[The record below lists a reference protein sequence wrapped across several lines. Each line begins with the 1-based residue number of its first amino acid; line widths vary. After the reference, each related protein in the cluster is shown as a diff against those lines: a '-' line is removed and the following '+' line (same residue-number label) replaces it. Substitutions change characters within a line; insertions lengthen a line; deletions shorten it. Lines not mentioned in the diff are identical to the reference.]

1 MPAKVSVPVPDSLSS
16 LLRRFRSCFTA
27 PGYEVFT
34 AMFTGFILR
43 PVERTVCGMLTGA
56 GLAGIWHHSRAH
68 RFFSGTRWDVQ
79 QVGLILAAL
88 VVELLLPPDAAIML
102 AIDETLTRRRGPK
115 VFAASWWHDGS
126 AAGATKISYGNSWVV
141 LAIVVTVPF
150 CRRPIALPILF
161 ALCVKGGRSKPD
173 LGRDLLDQVAEAFPT
188 RTIHLV
194 GDAAYGAG
202 HFAGLGHHMSIT
214 TRARSNAVFHHPTPA
229 ASGKRGRPRLRGV
242 RIGTP
247 TDIANHATK
256 NNTWTDTLINRY
268 GTTITARTTE
278 ITGLWF
284 GVWRTDPVR
293 VILVTDSHRKR
304 KATARKGYDIAI
316 VTTDMT
322 ATAGEIVARYA
333 SRWCIEV
340 CFHDGKNIT
349 GVGEAQ
355 NRVEKAV
362 QRSVPFTFMAQTITV
377 LWYTINANPE
387 TQIADRRRNAPLFCA

>member
-1 MPAKVSVPVPDSLSS
+1 MPAKVSVPHSLSS

-88 VVELLLPPDAAIML
+88 VVEILLPPDAAIML
-102 AIDETLTRRRGPK
+102 AIDETLTRRRGPR

-173 LGRDLLDQVAEAFPT
+173 LGRDLLDQVAEAFP
-188 RTIHLV
+188 
-194 GDAAYGAG
+194 AG
-202 HFAGLGHHMSIT
+202 RFTSSATPPTAPDTSPASDT
-214 TRARSNAVFHHPTPA
+214 T
-229 ASGKRGRPRLRGV
+229 
-242 RIGTP
+242 
-247 TDIANHATK
+247 
-256 NNTWTDTLINRY
+256 
-268 GTTITARTTE
+268 
-278 ITGLWF
+278 
-284 GVWRTDPVR
+284 
-293 VILVTDSHRKR
+293 
-304 KATARKGYDIAI
+304 
-316 VTTDMT
+316 
-322 ATAGEIVARYA
+322 
-333 SRWCIEV
+333 
-340 CFHDGKNIT
+340 
-349 GVGEAQ
+349 
-355 NRVEKAV
+355 
-362 QRSVPFTFMAQTITV
+362 
-377 LWYTINANPE
+377 
-387 TQIADRRRNAPLFCA
+387 

>member
-1 MPAKVSVPVPDSLSS
+1 MECSTNALSS
-16 LLRRFRSCFTA
+16 LLHRFRSCFTA

-79 QVGLILAAL
+79 QVGL
-88 VVELLLPPDAAIML
+88 
-102 AIDETLTRRRGPK
+102 
-115 VFAASWWHDGS
+115 
-126 AAGATKISYGNSWVV
+126 V

-229 ASGKRGRPRLRGV
+229 ASGKRGRPRLRGE

-247 TDIANHATK
+247 PDIANHAPK
-256 NNTWTDTLINRY
+256 NNTWVATLINRY
-268 GTTITARTTE
+268 GTTIPAQICE

-293 VILVTDSHRKR
+293 VILVKDSHR

-316 VTTDMT
+316 VTTDIT
-322 ATAGEIVARYA
+322 ATAAEIVARYA
-333 SRWCIEV
+333 SRWSIEV

-349 GVGEAQ
+349 GVGETQ
-355 NRVEKAV
+355 N
-362 QRSVPFTFMAQTITV
+362 
-377 LWYTINANPE
+377 
-387 TQIADRRRNAPLFCA
+387 